1 MIVAEA
7 NRIAVLNAA
16 SPRYG
21 QCNRQ
26 APQLFEQLACNVNF
40 LLEGVR
46 EGYLFLKKRYPSLTP
61 SQRKFALQACSSKSC
76 GAYRLLLAARGKA
89 ALSATIRFAS
99 APTIRCRSAHLVE
112 VQTNLLLP
120 TMHTVSIM
128 RTAASEAMPLRQAI
142 PGLIESEVERSYVRV
157 MNRRQSDSED
167 RSKSNR
173 LDIKQGRHLIRQA
186 LQFFELL
193 ACNGGGKG
201 QGPLRSLGGPRGIF
215 SHVREYPL
223 WCRGAHAA
231 LPPALTREKVQPFR
245 AILPSAR
252 RAESTCAPAGAKK
265 EHPYGCSF
273 SNR

>member
-1 MIVAEA
+1 MEMPACGD
-7 NRIAVLNAA
+7 AA
-16 SPRYG
+16 FR
-21 QCNRQ
+21 
-26 APQLFEQLACNVNF
+26 
-40 LLEGVR
+40 
-46 EGYLFLKKRYPSLTP
+46 
-61 SQRKFALQACSSKSC
+61 
-76 GAYRLLLAARGKA
+76 
-89 ALSATIRFAS
+89 ATIRFAS
-99 APTIRCRSAHLVE
+99 APTIRCCAAVGGSAALRMRHTPCGCRSAYLVE

-157 MNRRQSDSED
+157 MNRRQSDNED

-193 ACNGGGKG
+193 ACNGGVK
-201 QGPLRSLGGPRGIF
+201 GIF
-215 SHVREYPL
+215 SHVREYPPL
-223 WCRGAHAA
+223 VSRRARRSPSRAYAGKGAA
-231 LPPALTREKVQPFR
+231 LSGYPSLR
-245 AILPSAR
+245 AAR
-252 RAESTCAPAGAKK
+252 GKHLRPCERKK